1 MQMNVISRSKTRDD
15 FGIAFAQ
22 CGRCAMPVTAIVQMH
37 EATVDN
43 WVANAGNDVL
53 RDTKAQLIAVL
64 PKASRPSAPDHVDK
78 SVARV
83 FVQAEGTRKRKELD
97 NAGMAYRKTLDI
109 GLKKFDAT
117 LKDTLYERIDAL
129 AARHDITTAMQEW
142 AHQVRLIGNDAN
154 HEEYEPKEADI
165 EARASC
171 ASVELTVAPFD
182 LVGADGFISAVESNH
197 IDLQCANGIAI
208 RQSRLS
214 AGFKILCAS
223 QSIGLS
229 RHSDRTCVR
238 RAVYCAATKRPKP
251 ASQSAIRAAFSLEKI
266 P

>member
-1 MQMNVISRSKTRDD
+1 MTMNVISRSKTRDG

-37 EATVDN
+37 EATIDD
-43 WVANAGNDVL
+43 WVAHAGDDVL
-53 RDTKAQLIAVL
+53 TDTKAQLIAVL

-78 SVARV
+78 GVARV
-83 FVQAEGTRKRKELD
+83 FVQAEGARKRKELD

-117 LKDTLYERIDAL
+117 LKGTLYERIDAL

-165 EARASC
+165 EAIASFTETLLKYLFTLPTE
-171 ASVELTVAPFD
+171 VKVRKQKTAP
-182 LVGADGFISAVESNH
+182 LRG
-197 IDLQCANGIAI
+197 
-208 RQSRLS
+208 
-214 AGFKILCAS
+214 
-223 QSIGLS
+223 
-229 RHSDRTCVR
+229 
-238 RAVYCAATKRPKP
+238 
-251 ASQSAIRAAFSLEKI
+251 
-266 P
+266 